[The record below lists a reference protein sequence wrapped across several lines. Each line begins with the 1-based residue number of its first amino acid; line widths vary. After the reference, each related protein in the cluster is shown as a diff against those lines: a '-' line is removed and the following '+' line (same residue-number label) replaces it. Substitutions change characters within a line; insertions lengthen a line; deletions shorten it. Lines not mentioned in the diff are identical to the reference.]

1 MEDSF
6 NNGNKN
12 NIIYNTEFFFMYIK
26 KMIEKAQ
33 RKKER
38 QQLRQK
44 NILKFLRIK

>member
-12 NIIYNTEFFFMYIK
+12 NIIYNTEFFMYIK

-33 RKKER
+33 RKKNGNNYGK
-38 QQLRQK
+38 K
-44 NILKFLRIK
+44 NILKFLKIK